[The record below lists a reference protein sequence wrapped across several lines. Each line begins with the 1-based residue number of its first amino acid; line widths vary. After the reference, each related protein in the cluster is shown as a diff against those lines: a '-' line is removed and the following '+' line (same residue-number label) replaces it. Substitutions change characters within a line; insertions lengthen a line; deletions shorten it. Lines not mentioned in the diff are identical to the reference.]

1 MKYSIDKRENLTVLR
16 IQEDNL
22 NSLIAPKLKSDLIIM
37 KNEGVPNIILD
48 MEDIKYVDSSGL
60 SAILTGN
67 RMWKDDG
74 LFVLTGV
81 LSPVVIKLLEISKLD
96 TVLTIKPNLQ
106 EAVEFVTANMSDHK
120 TLSDN

>member
-1 MKYSIDKRENLTVLR
+1 MKYSIDKQDKFTVLR
-16 IQEDNL
+16 IQEENL

-48 MEDIKYVDSSGL
+48 MEEIKYVDSSGL

-74 LFVLTGV
+74 LFVLIGV

-96 TVLTIKPNLQ
+96 TVLTIKPNKDAAIQ
-106 EAVEFVTANMSDHK
+106 YITENMTDPKTSSDY
-120 TLSDN
+120 

>member
-1 MKYSIDKRENLTVLR
+1 MKYSIDKQDKFAVLR
-16 IQEDNL
+16 IQEENL

-48 MEDIKYVDSSGL
+48 MEEIKYVDSSGL

-74 LFVLTGV
+74 LFVLIGV
-81 LSPVVIKLLEISKLD
+81 MSPVVIKLLEISKLD
-96 TVLTIKPNLQ
+96 TVLTIKPNKEQ
-106 EAVEFVTANMSDHK
+106 AIEYITENMTDPKTSSDY
-120 TLSDN
+120 